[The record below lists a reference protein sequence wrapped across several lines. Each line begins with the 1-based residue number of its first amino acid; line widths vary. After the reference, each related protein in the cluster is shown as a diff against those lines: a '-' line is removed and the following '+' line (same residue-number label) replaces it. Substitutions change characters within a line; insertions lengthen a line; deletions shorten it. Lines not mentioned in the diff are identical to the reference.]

1 MWEFYIA
8 KQKTTRLIFSLNLGD
23 YDNTFAQL
31 SAKQARDIAAWVC
44 LETVPS
50 RKFTLSSHM
59 KAKMPRVKKNKYK
72 FHQAYEKPH
81 SIIATGLRREKPPA
95 SLNEQILLS

>member
-1 MWEFYIA
+1 M
-8 KQKTTRLIFSLNLGD
+8 TRLIFSLNLGD

-50 RKFTLSSHM
+50 RKSTLSSHM
-59 KAKMPRVKKNKYK
+59 KAKMPRVKKTNTNSTRPMRN
-72 FHQAYEKPH
+72 HTALSPQA
-81 SIIATGLRREKPPA
+81 
-95 SLNEQILLS
+95 